1 MIVMIPR
8 EELVCLDDPTS
19 YGGGNPPCPNQRRRE
34 AERSQLR
41 RLRRRVKQGLEK
53 RSTPETNVGIAQVS
67 LIWNRRRHLESK

>member
-1 MIVMIPR
+1 MIIMIPR

-67 LIWNRRRHLESK
+67 LITME